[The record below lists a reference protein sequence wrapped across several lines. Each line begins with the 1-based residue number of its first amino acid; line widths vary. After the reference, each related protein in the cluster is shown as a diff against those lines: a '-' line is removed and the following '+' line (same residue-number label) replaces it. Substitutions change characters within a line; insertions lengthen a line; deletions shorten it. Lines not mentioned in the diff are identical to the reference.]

1 MLRLPRSS
9 PQWRTLATSCMVV
22 AGLMFGT
29 SEASAQGNGRNS
41 VPRSFEVVP
50 ITITSVA
57 LDPANANQLLVS
69 GLAGT
74 TAFTTPLLVSATPA
88 ATVGQCPVL
97 NLSLGPINL
106 NLLGLKV
113 TTSPICLDVTAIQG
127 GGLLGDLLC
136 SIANLLSGPNPTPI
150 ATAIGGLKAEQQ
162 AQVLNG
168 LTSLLDQ
175 TLDRVFSNAA
185 NITATCEVL
194 SLSLG
199 PLDLNLLGLRVEL
212 DNCSNGPVTVDIDA
226 IQGGGLLGDLLCGL
240 SNLLSG
246 GASPLSTA
254 VQRLL
259 FQISLLLS
267 ALA

>member
-1 MLRLPRSS
+1 MSLPLSRRS
-9 PQWRTLATSCMVV
+9 PRRRTIATSCALV
-22 AGLMFGT
+22 AAMLFG
-29 SEASAQGNGRNS
+29 ASPAFAQGGRTS

-50 ITITSVA
+50 ITVTGVA
-57 LDPANANQLLVS
+57 IDPTDASRLVVS
-69 GLAGT
+69 GIAGT
-74 TAFTTPLLVSATPA
+74 TAFTTPLLVTASPA
-88 ATVGQCPVL
+88 AAGQCPIL

-106 NLLGLKV
+106 NLLGLNV
-113 TTSPICLDVTAIQG
+113 VTSPICLDVTAIQG

-136 SIANLLSGPNPTPI
+136 GVANLLSSGTPI
-150 ATAIGGLKAEQQ
+150 STVIGGLSAHQQ

-168 LTSLLDQ
+168 FASLLDQ

-185 NITATCEVL
+185 NIAATCEIL

-212 DNCSNGPVTVDIDA
+212 DNCANGPVTVDIDA
-226 IQGGGLLGDLLCGL
+226 IPGGGLLGDLLCGL
-240 SNLLSG
+240 ANLLAG
-246 GASPLSTA
+246 GAGSLSTA

-259 FQISLLLS
+259 FQISQLLG